1 MDFKIKEAKPEAASK
16 EKYTYGDYLTWSHE
30 ERWELIDGVP
40 YNMTPAPSRRHQEVL
55 GALYVQF
62 FLFLEGKPCKVYLAP
77 FDVRIPEEDKE
88 DQLIQTVVQPD
99 LVIVC
104 DQTKLDEKG
113 CKGVPDLVVEVLSPH
128 TAGKDLKLKMD
139 LYERVGVK
147 EYWVVHP
154 IDQTL
159 LVFKYKEGK
168 YIKPESYIKGDKILA
183 SILVDE
189 LSIDLAKV
197 FME

>member
-16 EKYTYGDYLTWSHE
+16 EKYTYRDYLTWSHE

-154 IDQTL
+154 IDQTV
-159 LVFKYKEGK
+159 LVFKDKEGK

>member
-1 MDFKIKEAKPEAASK
+1 MLQERI
-16 EKYTYGDYLTWSHE
+16 YT
-30 ERWELIDGVP
+30 
-40 YNMTPAPSRRHQEVL
+40 NKTPAPSRRHQEVL

-62 FLFLEGKPCKVYLAP
+62 FMFLEGKPCKVYLAP
-77 FDVRIPEEDKE
+77 FDVRIPKEDEE
-88 DQLIQTVVQPD
+88 DQLIRTMVQPD

-154 IDQTL
+154 IDQTV
-159 LVFKYKEGK
+159 LVFKDKEGK
-168 YIKPESYIKGDKILA
+168 YIKPESYIKGDKILV
-183 SILVDE
+183 SIFVDE

>member
-1 MDFKIKEAKPEAASK
+1 
-16 EKYTYGDYLTWSHE
+16 
-30 ERWELIDGVP
+30 
-40 YNMTPAPSRRHQEVL
+40 MTPAPSRRHQEVL

-147 EYWVVHP
+147 EYP